1 MREQPVFEDCALK
14 THFSDFDNLTG
25 GLRPSDLIVI
35 AGRPSNGKTALVMNI
50 AVNIATHDQKV
61 VGVFSPEMSTQ
72 ALFVRMMCSQA
83 CVDSHLLRSG
93 FVNKEDF
100 EKLILELGSLVHAPI
115 SIDEAS
121 PISISEMR
129 TKCRLLRRKYGRLDL
144 IVVDCLQYVN
154 ADIGGVYSS
163 DTDVEELSA
172 SVRSLKVL
180 AREFECPVLT
190 TCQIE
195 RGGMGVRNRP
205 TLSDLSKCGSVE
217 QDADVVA
224 FVFREDLYSP
234 DDPERYGKAELI
246 IAKQRNG
253 PTGVVKLAFIKRSTR
268 FENLAHESGP
278 GEY

>member
-1 MREQPVFEDCALK
+1 MPEQPVFEDCALK

-25 GLRPSDLIVI
+25 GLQPSDLIVI
-35 AGRPSNGKTALVMNI
+35 AGRPSNGKTALAMNI
-50 AVNIATHDQKV
+50 AVNIAVCDQKV
-61 VGVFSPEMSTQ
+61 VGVFSPEMSTE

-83 CVDSHLLRSG
+83 RVDSHLLRSG
-93 FVNKEDF
+93 FTNKEDF
-100 EKLILELGSLVHAPI
+100 EKLILELGSLVNAPI
-115 SIDEAS
+115 FIDEAS
-121 PISISEMR
+121 PISVSEMR

-163 DTDVEELSA
+163 DTEVEELSA
-172 SVRSLKVL
+172 SVRSLKLL
-180 AREFECPVLT
+180 AREFECAVLT
-190 TCQIE
+190 TCQLE
-195 RGGMGVRNRP
+195 RSGRGVRSRP

-217 QDADVVA
+217 QDADVIA
-224 FVFREDLYSP
+224 FVFREDLYSL
-234 DDPERYGKAELI
+234 DDPEQHGNAELI

-268 FENLAHESGP
+268 FENLAQESGP

>member
-1 MREQPVFEDCALK
+1 MPEQPVFEDCALK

-25 GLRPSDLIVI
+25 GLQPSNLIVI

-50 AVNIATHDQKV
+50 AVNIAVRDQKV
-61 VGVFSPEMSTQ
+61 VGVFSTEMSTQ
-72 ALFVRMMCSQA
+72 DLFVRMMCSQA
-83 CVDSHLLRSG
+83 RVDSHLLRSG

-115 SIDEAS
+115 FIDEAF
-121 PISISEMR
+121 PISVSEMR

-154 ADIGGVYSS
+154 ADAGGVYSS
-163 DTDVEELSA
+163 DTEVEELSA

-180 AREFECPVLT
+180 AREFECAVLT
-190 TCQIE
+190 TFQLE
-195 RGGMGVRNRP
+195 RGGRVRGRP

-217 QDADVVA
+217 QDADVIA
-224 FVFREDLYSP
+224 FVFREDLYSLN
-234 DDPERYGKAELI
+234 DPEQYGKAELI
-246 IAKQRNG
+246 LAKQRSG
-253 PTGVVKLAFIKRSTR
+253 PTGVVKLAFIKQSTR

-278 GEY
+278 EEY